1 MNGAFAF
8 GSAHEIGPAAAGEER
23 RLLALRR
30 HPAQRVSPFA
40 STGGAIARS
49 SRQVLL
55 QTAIL
60 LLLRAKGA
68 LKLEKTNAS
77 AL

>member
-1 MNGAFAF
+1 MNWGVRFR
-8 GSAHEIGPAAAGEER
+8 SAHQIGPAAAGEER

-30 HPAQRVSPFA
+30 HPAQGVSPFA

-68 LKLEKTNAS
+68 LKLEKTDAS